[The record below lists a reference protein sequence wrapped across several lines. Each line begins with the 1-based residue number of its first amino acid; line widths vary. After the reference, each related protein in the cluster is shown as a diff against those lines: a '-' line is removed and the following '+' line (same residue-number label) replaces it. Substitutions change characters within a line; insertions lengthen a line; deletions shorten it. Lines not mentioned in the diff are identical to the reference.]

1 VRRVFDKEI
10 DNHYEE
16 KLLISQICCSNMEK
30 LPILKSWADKDEL
43 RSYLHGWRSR
53 FSRQLVSY
61 AENITEKQEQIDW
74 IGGLG
79 NHKDTFLPIHAN
91 LLGFYALSNCIFIVS
106 DNNNAELLPDVVVL
120 GRTINPFLRNP
131 LISNLY
137 KLVLKSHEKIM
148 TEDVAN
154 NLFSEMGNHSVW
166 DSFNPYFLL
175 G

>member
-1 VRRVFDKEI
+1 
-10 DNHYEE
+10 
-16 KLLISQICCSNMEK
+16 
-30 LPILKSWADKDEL
+30 
-43 RSYLHGWRSR
+43 
-53 FSRQLVSY
+53 VSY

-91 LLGFYALSNCIFIVS
+91 LLGFYALSNCFFIVL

-131 LISNLY
+131 LIFNLY

-148 TEDVAN
+148 TEDVSN
-154 NLFSEMGNHSVW
+154 NLFFEVGNHSVW